1 MSNRYKC
8 DIDVGEDGRLTW
20 RVISR
25 CGAVWSGTVNLGD
38 CERTINYTIT
48 TNPVNVSSM
57 PRKAISAL
65 VYKVNRLIIN
75 SIRNEVSRYIHNTKY
90 GIDRPTISL

>member
-8 DIDVGEDGRLTW
+8 DISASESEQLTW

-25 CGAVWSGTVNLGD
+25 HGVVWSGTVNLGA
-38 CERTINYTIT
+38 CEQKINYTIA
-48 TNPVNVSSM
+48 TNPENASAM

-90 GIDRPTISL
+90 GINRPTIC

>member
-1 MSNRYKC
+1 MSSRYKC
-8 DIDVGEDGRLTW
+8 DVGVSEDGQLTW

-25 CGAVWSGTVNLGD
+25 RGAVWSGTVNLGD
-38 CERTINYTIT
+38 CDRSINYTIVT
-48 TNPVNVSSM
+48 KPENIGSM
-57 PRKAISAL
+57 PRKAISTL

-90 GIDRPTISL
+90 GINQPTIS